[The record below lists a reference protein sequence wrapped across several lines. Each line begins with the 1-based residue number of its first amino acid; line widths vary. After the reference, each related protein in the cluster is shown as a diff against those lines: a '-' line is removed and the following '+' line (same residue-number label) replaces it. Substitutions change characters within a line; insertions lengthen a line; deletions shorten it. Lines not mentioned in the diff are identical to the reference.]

1 MSSEGPG
8 MKKHGEKNVEKQLER
23 ERIERQELII
33 EGKTEVKASQWSNG
47 RWREEG
53 ERKKMP
59 KI

>member
-1 MSSEGPG
+1 

>member
-1 MSSEGPG
+1 

-47 RWREEG
+47 RWTEEG